1 MSENLKAYLQLL
13 RFPAL
18 FTAWSNIIAAH
29 LIATGGDIDWRMLGL
44 LIGASSALYLGG
56 MVLNDCFDY
65 REDLRERP
73 GRPLPSSRIGRRT
86 AWWLAGGLLIT
97 GCLLAG
103 LAGSVQLSIALALV
117 VAIVAYD
124 GWLKQYA
131 IGTLTMGACRYLNWL
146 LGLSVIPLSLN
157 EYLLPLPILIYITSL
172 TTLSRS
178 ETRGGDRR
186 AFDLCILG
194 ITVSAASIGL
204 LYATGALSHPWP
216 LVPGLLLLFYLL
228 RSLWVSRA
236 GMAPQLIQ
244 KNMKMLLLGI
254 IPLDAF
260 LVFAAGPW
268 WGGLEVLLLLIP
280 GYFMARV
287 IYIT

>member
-1 MSENLKAYLQLL
+1 MPDTLKAYLQLL

-18 FTAWSNIIAAH
+18 FTAWSNILAAH
-29 LIATGGDIDWRMLGL
+29 LIATGGAMNWPLLGL

-65 REDLRERP
+65 QEDLRERP
-73 GRPLPSSRIGRRT
+73 QRPLPSGRIERRT
-86 AWWLAGGLLIT
+86 AWSLAGGLLIT

-103 LAGSVQLSIALALV
+103 LAGSAQLTIALLLTV
-117 VAIVAYD
+117 TIVAYD
-124 GWLKQYA
+124 GWLKHYA

-146 LGLSVIPLSLN
+146 LGLSVLPLSLHA
-157 EYLLPLPILIYITSL
+157 YLLPLPILLYITAL
-172 TTLSRS
+172 TLLSRS

-186 AFDLCILG
+186 AFDLAMLG
-194 ITVSAASIGL
+194 IVCSALTIGL
-204 LYATGALSHPWP
+204 LYATHTLLQPWP
-216 LVPGLLLLFYLL
+216 VIPGLLLLFFLL
-228 RSLWVSRA
+228 RSLWNVRREMSPR
-236 GMAPQLIQ
+236 LIQ
-244 KNMKMLLLGI
+244 KTMKLLLLGI

-268 WGGLEVLLLLIP
+268 WGGIEVLLLLVP
-280 GYFMARV
+280 GYLLARV